1 VVVTVLEAFSGGFA
15 QEGRGGAEQLRPGLG
30 QDRGNN
36 MRILFRLGN
45 ENHGV
50 GRADFQWNPHGTL
63 IATAGV
69 NVRHMHMN

>member
-1 VVVTVLEAFSGGFA
+1 
-15 QEGRGGAEQLRPGLG
+15 
-30 QDRGNN
+30 

-50 GRADFQWNPHGTL
+50 GRADFQWNPQGTL

-69 NVRHMHMN
+69 NVRRTPAPARPREREGPARRRAWS

>member
-1 VVVTVLEAFSGGFA
+1 
-15 QEGRGGAEQLRPGLG
+15 
-30 QDRGNN
+30 

-69 NVRHMHMN
+69 NVRRTPAPARPREREGPARRRAWS